1 MTAELLG
8 LIDCSVNPILTALS
22 KTKVRS
28 NGMTDRERLI
38 DLIKKAEKQEL
49 LDFFTADL
57 DEAIDMSGGTQFNGT
72 VEHLTDYLLEHGV
85 IVLPCKVGDTIYQTD
100 GVRIYTSTIYEITYT
115 ANKVIFV
122 TENVVFDE
130 RAINNS
136 IFLTREEAEKALKER
151 ESNA

>member
-1 MTAELLG
+1 
-8 LIDCSVNPILTALS
+8 
-22 KTKVRS
+22 
-28 NGMTDRERLI
+28 MTDRERLI

-57 DEAIDMSGGTQFNGT
+57 DEAIDMSGGTQFNGS
-72 VEHLTDYLLEHGV
+72 VEYLTDYLLEHGV

>member
-1 MTAELLG
+1 
-8 LIDCSVNPILTALS
+8 
-22 KTKVRS
+22 
-28 NGMTDRERLI
+28 MTDRERMI
-38 DLIKKAEKQEL
+38 DLIKKSEKQEL

-72 VEHLTDYLLEHGV
+72 VEHLADYLLEHGV
-85 IVLPCKVGDTIYQTD
+85 IVPPCKVGDTIYQTD

-115 ANKVIFV
+115 ENKVIFV

-136 IFLTREEAEKALKER
+136 IFLNREEAEKALKER
-151 ESNA
+151 ENNGR